1 MAALRSALLGGTL
14 AVAAAFGAP
23 ATLAEGATAQ
33 ALAVPP
39 GVIVFSHE
47 DSGSSNYQQQY
58 DNLYR
63 MDAQNP
69 ATRTKLTSF
78 TFPLTLAETLAWS
91 RDYSQLAFTTDFNN
105 GLPSLEPDSAFA
117 MNPDG
122 SNLRPITGFGLIH
135 PLPPGTGVVTGVVQ
149 APSGGQIT
157 ACQITVQGSTNSTP
171 CQSGGGA
178 FTLTGVP
185 PPSAWVRVGADVF
198 YTATNSSPPGG
209 SLGFAAIQFNAN
221 GVANVGTIVPEPQ
234 FSSSI
239 APSWSPDGTQV
250 LTTWLTTGE
259 HIQCTTICSWAPN
272 QPTFQLNVWS
282 ADGKTVRGIPNPPP
296 LQYAGADWSPVQADN
311 RICIAA
317 VGPGSGQSY
326 IVVFVPAG
334 GNASAIYTVPSP
346 LVTGLNS
353 KVTGCRWSP
362 DGQRVAFTQLNGNV
376 FGAWWSD
383 LYVINAADRTLKQLT
398 QNTPGILSDMPAWS
412 PDATALAYQTAV
424 NPGFPNPVTQTSV
437 DLYAI
442 DPGTLGVTQLTSD
455 HRSSNPAWA
464 PVAAPPNP
472 PTNVVA
478 LAGDGSATVVWEP
491 PLLTGGPAT
500 KSHTGT
506 AIAIPAAGPIA
517 SYTVT
522 SSPGGLTSNADG
534 TATSATVTGLTTATS
549 YPFTVTATSFAGGT
563 SAPSPPSNAVVPGRG
578 QFQSLPPF
586 RVLDTRSGLGAPQA
600 PLGQGASLDVQITGQ
615 GGVPSSGVAAV
626 VLNVT
631 VTGTTAGSYLTVW
644 PAGVPR
650 PLASN
655 LNWTPGRTVPN
666 LVEVAVGLGGKVSI
680 FNAAGRTD
688 VLFDVAG
695 YVATPVEPPG
705 ADGLYTPVVPQRV
718 LDTRDGTGGV
728 PVGAV
733 GPGGIVRVQVNG
745 QAGLPATG
753 VAAVVL
759 NVTVTGPTQP
769 SYVTVF
775 PTGGAHPNA
784 SNLNFVVGQTVP
796 NRVIVKVGANGTPGW
811 VSFFNAAGSTQI
823 IADIGGWFSDGTA
836 AATGSRFV
844 GGTPPRILDT
854 RDGTGGFHAPL
865 GQGQKIAAT
874 VAGVGGVPA
883 MNATVAPSA
892 VVLNVTVTDTTASSY
907 LTAWPDGATQ
917 PNASDLNWVTG
928 LTVPNLVV
936 VKVGPNGKIDLFNP
950 AGSANVIIDVVGWY
964 G

>member
-1 MAALRSALLGGTL
+1 VAPLRTALVGTII
-14 AVAAAFGAP
+14 AAAAVFGLPAP
-23 ATLAEGATAQ
+23 VAHGATAQ

-47 DSGSSNYQQQY
+47 DSLLSDYQQQY
-58 DNLYR
+58 HNLYR

-78 TFPLTLAETLAWS
+78 TVPQTAAEMPAWS
-91 RDYSQLAFTTDFNN
+91 RDYSQVAFSTGFNN
-105 GLPSLEPDSAFA
+105 GLPSLEPESVFA

-135 PLPPGTGVVTGVVQ
+135 ALPAGTGVVNGVVQ
-149 APSGGQIT
+149 APGQIG
-157 ACQITVQGSTNSTP
+157 ACRITVQGSTNTTF
-171 CQSGGGA
+171 CDGGGP
-178 FTLTGVP
+178 FTLTGVSLT
-185 PPSAWVRVGADVF
+185 SAWVRVDANVF
-198 YTATNSSPPGG
+198 YGPPISSSPPGG
-209 SLGFAAIQFNAN
+209 SMGRAAIQFDASGTAN
-221 GVANVGTIVPEPQ
+221 LSPIVLEPQ

-239 APSWSPDGTQV
+239 YPSWSPDGTQ
-250 LTTWLTTGE
+250 LITTGLYTGQHVE
-259 HIQCTTICSWAPN
+259 CTTICIWLPN
-272 QPTFQLNVWS
+272 DPGFQLNVWG
-282 ADGKTVRGIPNPPP
+282 ANGKTVRTITNPPP
-296 LQYAGADWSPVQADN
+296 NQYGGADWSPVQADN
-311 RICIAA
+311 RICFAARGPIA
-317 VGPGSGQSY
+317 GQSY
-326 IVVFVPAG
+326 LDVADPFGANVSP
-334 GNASAIYTVPSP
+334 IYTVPSP
-346 LVTGLNS
+346 LFPPYLNS

-362 DGQRVAFTQLNGNV
+362 DGQRIAFVQLNTGI
-376 FGAWWSD
+376 GGSWSD
-383 LYVINAADRTLKQLT
+383 LYVINADGSLKKKLT
-398 QNTPGILSDMPAWS
+398 QNTPSTFSDLPAWS
-412 PDATALAYQTAV
+412 PDGNALAYQTAV

-442 DPGTLGVTQLTSD
+442 DPGTLAVTQLTSD

-478 LAGDGSATVVWEP
+478 LAGDGSATVYWTP
-491 PLLTGGPAT
+491 PAF
-500 KSHTGT
+500 
-506 AIAIPAAGPIA
+506 AGPGSIA
-517 SYTVT
+517 SFTVT
-522 SSPGGLTSNADG
+522 SSPGGIAASVDG
-534 TATSATVTGLTTATS
+534 TATSAMVTGLANATS
-549 YPFTVTATSFAGGT
+549 YTFTVTATSFAGGT
-563 SAPSPPSNAVVPGRG
+563 SVPSAPSNAVVPGRG
-578 QFQSLPPF
+578 AYHSLPPV
-586 RVLDTRSGLGAPQA
+586 RIMDTRDGTGGVRVASLGP
-600 PLGQGASLDVQITGQ
+600 GGSLDVQITGQ
-615 GGVPSSGVAAV
+615 GGVPNSGVAAV

-631 VTGTTAGSYLTVW
+631 VTNTSQASYLTVW
-644 PAGVPR
+644 PTGVPR

-655 LNWTPGRTVPN
+655 LNWTAGRTVPN
-666 LVEVAVGLGGKVSI
+666 LVEVAVGVGGKVSI
-680 FNAAGRTD
+680 FNAAGSTD

-718 LDTRDGTGGV
+718 LDTRDGTGSV
-728 PVGAV
+728 PVGAI
-733 GPGGIVRVQVNG
+733 GQGGMVSVQMNG
-745 QAGLPATG
+745 KAGLPATG

-775 PTGGAHPNA
+775 PTGTTQPNA
-784 SNLNFVVGQTVP
+784 SNLNFVAGQTVP
-796 NRVIVKVGANGTPGW
+796 NRVIVKVGNLNGTPGW

-823 IADIGGWFSDGTA
+823 IADIGGWFSDGTNA

-844 GGTPPRILDT
+844 GVTPARILDT

-865 GQGQKIAAT
+865 GQGTTIAAT

-883 MNATVAPSA
+883 MDATVAPSA

-907 LTAWPDGATQ
+907 LTVWPDGATQ

-936 VKVGPNGKIDLFNP
+936 VKVGANGKIDLFNP
-950 AGSANVIIDVVGWY
+950 AASANVIIDVVGWY